1 MDHYQT
7 ETTLVL
13 AKFGINDVNTYR
25 FQMERSECEASIMG
39 VPPTHIFTL
48 HRNKLK
54 AFTRFIRLVVVKL
67 TAVRREGDTVSCHS
81 PPPGPWWS
89 GDVTLCHDVSHAGLR
104 APDHADGPPGASL
117 TLGDHSLCLWPLHW
131 TQHN

>member
-1 MDHYQT
+1 MMFFIRTVFKWKDQSARHPSWVC
-7 ETTLVL
+7 L
-13 AKFGINDVNTYR
+13 
-25 FQMERSECEASIMG
+25 
-39 VPPTHIFTL
+39 PHIFTL

-67 TAVRREGDTVSCHS
+67 TAVRREGDTVSRHI

-117 TLGDHSLCLWPLHW
+117 TLGDHSLSLASALDTAQLSSELGLTSH
-131 TQHN
+131 